1 MWSVVL
7 TAPGTL
13 RRRRCHRAAAYSAAS
28 VFAAAA
34 PLAVGVAAFA
44 QSKPSGAPAGA
55 CAGDNGG
62 ITLPPGFCATVFA
75 DNLGHARHIVFG
87 PNGVLYV
94 NTWSG
99 RYYRNDTLP
108 AGGFLVAIKD
118 SKGDGHADV
127 IERFGDG
134 VPQGATGGTGIAFYK
149 GAIYAEQNDKILRYA
164 LPPEKADAQAA
175 ATNVYGFLLGA
186 VNPTGEINFTF
197 HQLNESDVPAA
208 VIDFYKPE
216 FVHWC
221 FAENSAAH

>member
-1 MWSVVL
+1 MWSAVL

-34 PLAVGVAAFA
+34 LLAVGVAHFA
-44 QSKPSGAPAGA
+44 QSKPSGAPAGT

-134 VPQGATGGTGIAFYK
+134 VPQGATGGTGIATR
-149 GAIYAEQNDKILRYA
+149 EPSTLSRTTRSS
-164 LPPEKADAQAA
+164 
-175 ATNVYGFLLGA
+175 ATPCRRTQKCRNRRRKSWS
-186 VNPTGEINFTF
+186 PI
-197 HQLNESDVPAA
+197 
-208 VIDFYKPE
+208 
-216 FVHWC
+216 C
-221 FAENSAAH
+221 R